1 MVALKNR
8 TNKMNTLNRY
18 ATLLCDYCLEL
29 KKGERLFV
37 STSTLAVPLVK
48 EVYREATKRGVMVET
63 DLLFSEQGKIFF
75 DNADDDLL
83 EIAPALRKMAI
94 EQFDAYLVIRAP
106 FNLKEDQNVNPEK
119 KKRRQS
125 VMRPITETYFQR
137 TGNGSLKR
145 SLCQYPTQA
154 SAQMADMSLEEYE
167 QFIYNACMLYAD
179 HPEAEW
185 LKVRKGQQKLVDHL
199 NQVSQVRYLNMDT
212 DISFS
217 VKERIWI
224 NSDGRNNMPSG
235 EVFTGPVEDTVNG
248 VVHFN
253 YPSIFMGK
261 EVSGITLWVEEGKII
276 KWDANKGKDILDR
289 VFEIDGSRYFGEVA
303 IGTNYNIQTPTK
315 NILFD
320 EKIGGTIHMAV
331 GQSYKQTGGKN
342 SSAIHWDMIADM
354 KDGGKIFTDDELIYE
369 NGKFLNG
376 LLL

>member
-1 MVALKNR
+1 MSI
-8 TNKMNTLNRY
+8 LNRY

-29 KKGERLFV
+29 HKGERLLV

-48 EVYREATKRGVMVET
+48 EIFREATRRGVMMET
-63 DLLFSEQGKIFF
+63 DLLFPEQGKIFL
-75 DNADDDLL
+75 DNADDELL
-83 EIAPALRKMAI
+83 EMMPALRMKAI
-94 EQFDAYLVIRAP
+94 EEFDAYLVIRAP
-106 FNLKEDQNVNPEK
+106 FNLKEDQNVDPEK
-119 KKRRQS
+119 KKRRQQALRS
-125 VMRPITETYFQR
+125 MTETYFQR
-137 TGNGSLKR
+137 TGDGSLKR
-145 SLCQYPTQA
+145 SLCQYPTHA

-167 QFIYNACMLYAD
+167 KFIYNACMLNSEN
-179 HPEAEW
+179 PEVEW
-185 LKVRKGQQKLVDHL
+185 LQVRQGQQKLVDHL
-199 NQVSQVRYLNMDT
+199 NDVSDVRYVNKKS

-217 VKERIWI
+217 VKDRIWI

-235 EVFTGPVEDTVNG
+235 EVFTGPVEHTVNG

-261 EVSGITLWVEEGKII
+261 EVSGITLWVEEGEVT
-276 KWDANKGKDILDR
+276 KWDAIKGKDILDR
-289 VFEIDGSRYFGEVA
+289 VFDIEGSRYFGEVA

-354 KDGGKIFTDDELIYE
+354 KDGGQIFTDGELIYE